1 MSRKIY
7 FPFCV
12 LALLFAATSS
22 CKKEHFEPV
31 NISDLNPDE
40 AASNTPL
47 DQWLKTTFLDEYNIN
62 VIYHYHR
69 YYHESDR
76 NVSPPKVETVQPM
89 MTTVLQGYIL
99 PYRDVAGVPFIKTNT
114 PKEFVLYGSTSYDA
128 SGIGYAGTA
137 SGGVRINLFG
147 LDNFSLSPG
156 FVTSRL
162 RVIHHEFTHIL
173 NQRYVM
179 PPDFATITGSSYKAT
194 WTSTPLDT
202 AHKYGY
208 VSSYA
213 SQNPAEDF
221 AEITSSLL
229 VSGQPWFD
237 NWVKTSSSTAGQAAL
252 RAKESSV
259 VNYFTSS
266 LNVDF
271 RALQK
276 KVQLYIRDS
285 LKDVTVTFPYWLNQN
300 LYKTMTINLED
311 PMYNTYG
318 SSAAFAAAY
327 NQFKSVI
334 LAYSSTNKYHMDYL
348 QFMFTNSTTLTVRAA
363 FTAAAGGTQYL
374 ADYSFSM
381 AVNSTTGATT
391 FTKVA
396 QAGTTGSYA
405 NAALFATGFANSI
418 QQYLT
423 SNAFVADWLQAN
435 MPGILYTKTGGFY
448 QTGLASNYFYGPLA
462 L

>member
-1 MSRKIY
+1 MLQKIY
-7 FPFCV
+7 FPVCM
-12 LALLFAATSS
+12 LLFLTVATSS
-22 CKKEHFEPV
+22 CKKDHFQPV

-40 AASNTPL
+40 AASNTAL

-62 VIYHYHR
+62 VIYHNNS
-69 YYHESDR
+69 YYHEPDR

-89 MTTVLQGYIL
+89 MTTVLQGYIM
-99 PYRDVAGVPFIKTNT
+99 PYRDVAGATFIKTT
-114 PKEFVLYGSTSYDA
+114 APKEFVLYGSTSYDA

-162 RVIHHEFTHIL
+162 HVIHHEFTHIL
-173 NQRYVM
+173 NQRVIM
-179 PPDFATITGSSYKAT
+179 PPDFALITGSSYKAT
-194 WTSTPLDT
+194 WTSTPIDT
-202 AHKYGY
+202 AHAYGY

-221 AEITSSLL
+221 AETTSSLL

-237 NWVKTSSSTAGQAAL
+237 YWVKTSSSAVGQTAL

-259 VNYFTSS
+259 VNYFTAS

-276 KVQLYIRDS
+276 KVQLYIRDTLHDPS
-285 LKDVTVTFPYWLNQN
+285 VTLPYWLNQN

-311 PMYNTYG
+311 PMYATYG
-318 SSAAFAAAY
+318 SSAAFATPY
-327 NQFKSVI
+327 NQFKDSI
-334 LAYSSTNKYHMDYL
+334 RAFNSSAQYHLDYL
-348 QFMFTNSTTLTVRAA
+348 QLMFTSATALTVRAA
-363 FTAAAGGTQYL
+363 FTAAAGGTQYF
-374 ADYSFSM
+374 ADYNFAM
-381 AVNSTTGATT
+381 QVNSTTGVTT
-391 FTKVA
+391 FTKAA
-396 QAGTTGSYA
+396 QGTGATYS
-405 NAALFATGFANSI
+405 NAALFTTAFASTI

-423 SNAFVADWLQAN
+423 SNAFIADWLPTGTPAN
-435 MPGILYTKTGGFY
+435 MYTKTGGFY
-448 QTGLASNYFYGPLA
+448 QTGIPSNYFYGPLG

>member
-1 MSRKIY
+1 ML
-7 FPFCV
+7 V
-12 LALLFAATSS
+12 AATSS
-22 CKKEHFEPV
+22 CKKDHFYKTD
-31 NISDLNPDE
+31 ISDLNPDE
-40 AASNTPL
+40 AASNTAL
-47 DQWLKTTFLDEYNIN
+47 DQWLKTTFLDEYNVN

-89 MTTVLQGYIL
+89 MTTVLEGYVQ
-99 PYRDVAGVPFIKTNT
+99 PYRDIAGVTFIRTNI

-137 SGGVRINLFG
+137 SGGVRVNLFG
-147 LDNFSLSPG
+147 LDNFSLSPS

-162 RVIHHEFTHIL
+162 NVIHHEFTHIL
-173 NQRYVM
+173 NQRYIM
-179 PPDFATITGSSYKAT
+179 PPDFALITGSSYKAT

-221 AEITSSLL
+221 AEMTSSLL
-229 VSGQPWFD
+229 VKGQSWFD
-237 NWVKTSSSTAGQAAL
+237 NWVKTSSSTVGQAAL

-276 KVQLYIRDS
+276 KVQLYIKDV
-285 LKDVTVTFPYWLNQN
+285 LKDPSVTFPYWLNQN

-311 PMYNTYG
+311 PMYTTYG
-318 SSAAFAAAY
+318 SSPDFAVAY
-327 NQFKSVI
+327 NRFKDTV
-334 LAYSSTNKYHMDYL
+334 LAFNTTAKYHVDYL
-348 QFMFTNSTTLTVRAA
+348 QFMFTSSTALTVRAA

-374 ADYSFSM
+374 ADFNFTIG
-381 AVNSTTGATT
+381 VNSTTGATT
-391 FTKVA
+391 FTKAA
-396 QAGTTGSYA
+396 QGTGTTYS
-405 NAALFATGFANSI
+405 NAALFTNGFATTI

-423 SNAFVADWLQAN
+423 SNTFVAEWLQAN
-435 MPGILYTKTGGFY
+435 MPASLFTKSGGFY
-448 QTGLASNYFYGPLA
+448 QTGVPSNYFYGPLGQ
-462 L
+462 